1 MNSNTISKG
10 ILRALTV
17 IIGVSLLLFFLFKIQ
32 SIIVYILVAAVIS
45 LISRPF
51 ILFLRLKLKLP
62 NTMAVIITLIALI
75 FLIIGLISMFVPLI
89 MKQGENLSLLNIDTL
104 RLNIQTLLKEVN
116 MYFLGYNIDLVGE
129 LKDSGFLK
137 NLTAIPNLLNSV
149 IGILGNFSIALFS
162 IIFITFFF
170 MKDSTIVENS
180 IYTMVNQE
188 SQSKMKTSFEKIK
201 NLLSRYFIGLVLQI
215 TILFIIY
222 TITLLIFGI
231 ENALVIAFLC
241 ALLNLIPYI
250 GPLIGGILMIF
261 LTMSSNL
268 GTDFRTVILPTTV
281 YVMIGYLIAQ
291 LIDNFL
297 SQPLIFSN
305 SVKSHP
311 LEIFLVIIISGN
323 LFGIAGMI
331 VAVPAYTVIKVI
343 LKEFLSENKIVKSL
357 TKNF

>member
-1 MNSNTISKG
+1 MDSNTISKG
-10 ILRALTV
+10 ILKALAMIV
-17 IIGVSLLLFFLFKIQ
+17 GVLLLLFFIFKIQ
-32 SIIVYILVAAVIS
+32 SIIIYIIVAAIIS

-51 ILFLRLKLKLP
+51 IQFLRMKLKIP
-62 NTMAVIITLIALI
+62 NTISVIITLIALV

-116 MYFLGYNIDLVGE
+116 IYFTGHNIDLVDE
-129 LKDSGFLK
+129 LKDSGIFK

-170 MKDSTIVENS
+170 MKDSTLVENS
-180 IYTMVNQE
+180 VYTMINNN
-188 SQSKMKTSFEKIK
+188 SQTRMKSSFEKIK
-201 NLLSRYFIGLVLQI
+201 NLLSRYFIGLVIQI
-215 TILFIIY
+215 SILFIIY
-222 TITLLIFGI
+222 TVTLLIFGI

-250 GPLIGGILMIF
+250 GPLIGGMLMLF

-268 GTDFRTVILPTTV
+268 GFDFRTVILPTTI

-291 LIDNFL
+291 LVDNFL

-305 SVKSHP
+305 RVKSHP

-323 LFGIAGMI
+323 IFGIVGMI
-331 VAVPAYTVIKVI
+331 VAVPTYTVIKVI
-343 LKEFLSENKIVKSL
+343 LQEFLSENKIVQSL